1 MFGKNGGGRAAEEPK
16 DKSVKRSTK
25 VVLPHKGDI
34 VAFQNIE
41 RIWRSF
47 CKWWS
52 WFYQEKENKYYLNIT
67 DLLVKS

>member
-1 MFGKNGGGRAAEEPK
+1 MFDQNSGGRAARELK

-41 RIWRSF
+41 RIWRSC
-47 CKWWS
+47 CK
-52 WFYQEKENKYYLNIT
+52 
-67 DLLVKS
+67 